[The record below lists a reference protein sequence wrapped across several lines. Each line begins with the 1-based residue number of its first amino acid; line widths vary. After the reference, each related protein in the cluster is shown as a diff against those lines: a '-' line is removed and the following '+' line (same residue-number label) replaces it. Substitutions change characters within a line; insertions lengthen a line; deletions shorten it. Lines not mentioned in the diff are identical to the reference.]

1 MDYIGKPLGR
11 VVPLTER
18 NGAPR
23 HADDKQIR
31 IIRAAVE
38 SVIAERDSKVISQL
52 EKVVQRFEN
61 GMSRLMETVEAFKS
75 GEKDV
80 AIANLVDSIED
91 DLPSVSRL
99 KAAPSAVFTLTT
111 TEIALQLG
119 LKAQDVSFLLN
130 RQGLNWVLKKPE
142 LWDQE
147 TYKRTKRRLWHP
159 FCVKILREVLVDPNH
174 DDRLNV
180 SSGCDKVLRR
190 CVLGA
195 R

>member
-1 MDYIGKPLGR
+1 MDYVGKPLR
-11 VVPLTER
+11 SVVPLTER

-23 HADDKQIR
+23 HPDDKQIR

-38 SVIAERDSKVISQL
+38 SVIAERDSRIISQL

-61 GMSRLMETVEAFKS
+61 GMSRLMDTVEAFKS

-99 KAAPSAVFTLTT
+99 KAAASAVFTLTT

-130 RQGLNWVLKKPE
+130 RQGLNWVLKKPD

-159 FCVKILREVLVDPNH
+159 FCVNILREVLVDADH

-180 SSGCDKVLRR
+180 SSGCAKVLRR